1 MSDNDPKVDSAG
13 WALRMSD
20 TKEVSKDQC
29 PDCEGDGSAYQQI
42 TAGDQTAE
50 EYAGSCPI
58 CNGTGLKPGKPAAT
72 DSSRVELAARI
83 EALLKRWEDR
93 AEKIEQVI
101 GEGYK
106 PGCRI
111 YADELRAA
119 LGTEDNQ

>member
-1 MSDNDPKVDSAG
+1 MK
-13 WALRMSD
+13 RIY
-20 TKEVSKDQC
+20 QC
-29 PDCEGDGSAYQQI
+29 PGCFTVSTLELTDSGYECECCERLTNIDLRGC
-42 TAGDQTAE
+42 E
-50 EYAGSCPI
+50 
-58 CNGTGLKPGKPAAT
+58 LKPDTPAAPNN
-72 DSSRVELAARI
+72 SRVELEARI